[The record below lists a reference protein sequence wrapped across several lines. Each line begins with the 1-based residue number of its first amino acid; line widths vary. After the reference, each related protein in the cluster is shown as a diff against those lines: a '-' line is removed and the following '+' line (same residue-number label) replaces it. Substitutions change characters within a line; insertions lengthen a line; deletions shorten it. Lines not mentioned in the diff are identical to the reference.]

1 MTIRTII
8 DYSIRCKSLLRDL
21 STKENIPVWQ
31 LWIDSIWSF
40 IRYGCTIRQYHKEF
54 YQYSRLVRNHIF
66 TYRKFKKLVSRTNNP
81 SYINL
86 LSNKASFNSHFS
98 RFITRNWLSSNI
110 MSFEDFDSLCDSKTG
125 IILKPLGGME
135 GKDISIISE
144 ESLHSHEARL
154 TLFSKLKQDNW
165 IIEEVIKQHPKMIFG
180 NNSVNTIRA
189 ISLMDKENNEI
200 AIIKTVLRVGVGE
213 SFVDNFHQGGCVY
226 DIDIDTG
233 RITSK
238 GISSESSNI
247 ILHPGTTICMLGY
260 QIPEWEEVLSVIR
273 KAHQLIPQCRFIS
286 WDIAITEN
294 GVELIEGNHDGD
306 YDMLEFVGR
315 GMMWPVLKQYL

>member
-1 MTIRTII
+1 MIIRTII

-66 TYRKFKKLVSRTNNP
+66 TFRKFKKLVARTNNP
-81 SYINL
+81 SYIYL
-86 LSNKASFNSHFS
+86 LSDKAAFNSHFS
-98 RFITRNWLSSNI
+98 RFITRNWLSSNK
-110 MSFEDFDSLCDSKTG
+110 MTFEDFDSLCNSKTG
-125 IILKPLGGME
+125 IIVKPLGGME

-165 IIEEVIKQHPKMIFG
+165 IIEEVIKQHPQMIFG

-200 AIIKTVLRVGVGE
+200 AIIKTVLRAGVGE

-226 DIDIDTG
+226 DVDIDTG
-233 RITSK
+233 RISSK

-247 ILHPGTTICMLGY
+247 ILHPGTSICMLGY
-260 QIPEWEEVLSVIR
+260 QIPEWKEVLSVIR

>member
-66 TYRKFKKLVSRTNNP
+66 TFRKFKKLVARTNNP
-81 SYINL
+81 SYIYL
-86 LSNKASFNSHFS
+86 LSDKAAFNSHFS
-98 RFITRNWLSSNI
+98 RFITRNWLSSNK
-110 MSFEDFDSLCDSKTG
+110 MTFEDFDSLCNSKTG
-125 IILKPLGGME
+125 IIVKPLGGME

-165 IIEEVIKQHPKMIFG
+165 IIEEVIKQHPQMIFG

-200 AIIKTVLRVGVGE
+200 AIIKTVLRAGVGE

-226 DIDIDTG
+226 DVDIDTG
-233 RITSK
+233 RISSK

-247 ILHPGTTICMLGY
+247 ILHPGTSICMLGY
-260 QIPEWEEVLSVIR
+260 QIPEWKEVLSVIR

>member
-66 TYRKFKKLVSRTNNP
+66 TFRKFKKLVARTNNP
-81 SYINL
+81 SYIYL
-86 LSNKASFNSHFS
+86 LSDKAAFNSHFS
-98 RFITRNWLSSNI
+98 RFITRNWLSSNK
-110 MSFEDFDSLCDSKTG
+110 MTFEGFDSLCNSKTG
-125 IILKPLGGME
+125 IIVKPLGGME

-165 IIEEVIKQHPKMIFG
+165 IIEEVIKQHPQMIFG

-200 AIIKTVLRVGVGE
+200 AIIKTVLRAGVGE

-226 DIDIDTG
+226 DVDIDTG
-233 RITSK
+233 RISSK

-247 ILHPGTTICMLGY
+247 ILHPGTSICMLGY
-260 QIPEWEEVLSVIR
+260 QIPEWKEVLSVIR